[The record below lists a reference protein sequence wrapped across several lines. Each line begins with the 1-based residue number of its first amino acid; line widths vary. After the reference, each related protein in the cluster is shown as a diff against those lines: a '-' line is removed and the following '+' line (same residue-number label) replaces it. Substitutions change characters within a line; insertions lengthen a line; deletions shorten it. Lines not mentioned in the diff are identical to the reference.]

1 MIIVV
6 DGLGVVVEY
15 RTRYGVYLVV
25 VLAAVCKELNVV
37 LVLTNIELTVT
48 EYGVC
53 YVGVSNCY
61 GLCLVE
67 SDNAFGSR
75 CGRGLCG
82 VIVAVYGLG
91 MIPLYCARSR
101 VDFVVVLASIC
112 EELDIILV
120 FGELKFA
127 FSENGVCDIGVSD
140 GYCLSFVESDNVLGC
155 GFGCRL

>member
-1 MIIVV
+1 M
-6 DGLGVVVEY
+6 
-15 RTRYGVYLVV
+15 YLVV

-48 EYGVC
+48 EYRVC

-67 SDNAFGSR
+67 SDNALGSR
-75 CGRGLCG
+75 CGSGGYG
-82 VIVAVYGLG
+82 VIIVVDGLG
-91 MIPLYCARSR
+91 VVVEYRTRYGVYL
-101 VDFVVVLASIC
+101 VVVLASIC

-120 FGELKFA
+120 FGELKFT